1 MSNQKTLKGV
11 GWIAAS
17 LLMVLGILVYYETVP
32 QYARKHSRL
41 FIHVTAEEAR
51 RKRLREWEQ
60 QQPNLDLGD
69 IWMRGPRR

>member
-41 FIHVTAEEAR
+41 FIHVTADEATR
-51 RKRLREWEQ
+51 QWQQKHPAPPQREDKW
-60 QQPNLDLGD
+60 LLGP
-69 IWMRGPRR
+69 WR